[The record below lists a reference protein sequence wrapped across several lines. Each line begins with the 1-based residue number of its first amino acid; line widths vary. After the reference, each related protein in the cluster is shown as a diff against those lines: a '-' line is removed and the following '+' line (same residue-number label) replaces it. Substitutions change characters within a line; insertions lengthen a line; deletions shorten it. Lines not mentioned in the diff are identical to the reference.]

1 MSATSLIDRSRGIDG
16 LVPLSSVEMF
26 VMLKSL
32 S

>member
-1 MSATSLIDRSRGIDG
+1 MSATSPIDKSRGIDG
-16 LVPLSSVEMF
+16 PVLSSVAMF